1 MPETNRIEYKA
12 KLTKHLDLV
21 EQLGSGIPRI
31 LETYGKACF
40 KFSNNFLRMTFP
52 KAASDVDDKGA
63 NDGSAIGGAIGSAI
77 GGAKETLTDSQQRV
91 LKFILD
97 KPNVAYRE
105 VADKLGINPSAAQKH
120 FDALKNKG
128 VITRKGGTRGIWEVD
143 KKYKRQ

>member
-63 NDGSAIGGAIGSAI
+63 NDGSAI

>member
-12 KLTKHLDLV
+12 KLTKDLDLV

-63 NDGSAIGGAIGSAI
+63 NDGSAI